1 MSDVVKCLQRTVDVT
16 VALEDTEDDVEQPQE
31 EEEASREVLG
41 HPGTAQLRLP
51 KDGEEPP
58 DHEQGHGGDGTGGV
72 DDDTE
77 GESPSIDLK
86 PFLRV
91 L

>member
-16 VALEDTEDDVEQPQE
+16 VALEDTEDDVEQPE
-31 EEEASREVLG
+31 EEEEGSWEALG
-41 HPGTAQLRLP
+41 HLGTAKLRLP
-51 KDGEEPP
+51 KKREEPP
-58 DHEQGHGGDGTGGV
+58 GHEEGDGGDGTAGV

-77 GESPSIDLK
+77 GQSTRLDNK
-86 PFLRV
+86 PPLGV